1 MEPENNKDNNVGL
14 SNGKD
19 LPLLEEAH
27 ELARIRNW
35 TRPFALYIMFC
46 QAMSVGDKIRAE
58 ACMNLSEKEGINSLV
73 DPQCLGD
80 LKRKVIS
87 LVRPNRNL
95 LHLNKAEQQQHQH
108 EQLGKILREARS
120 ALVL

>member
-35 TRPFALYIMFC
+35 ARPFVLYIMFC

-73 DPQCLGD
+73 DPVFG
-80 LKRKVIS
+80 
-87 LVRPNRNL
+87 RPQKKEND
-95 LHLNKAEQQQHQH
+95 KSGETKSQSPSS
-108 EQLGKILREARS
+108 E
-120 ALVL
+120 